1 MRYSQ
6 AEKMEVI
13 RLVEQSDVSVSRVL
27 LELGI
32 ARSTFYEWYKRYQ
45 EEGYAGLANRS
56 SQPRQTWNRIPD
68 EVREEVVDKALEFPE
83 KSPREL
89 AWHIVDQE
97 EYYISETSV
106 YRILKANDLVT
117 SPVYQLVSAAEE
129 FESKTTFVNEMWQTD
144 FTQFKVINWGRYYL
158 CTILDDY
165 SRFVLAWRVNKSMRA
180 EDIKATL
187 DIAREWTGLTE
198 PIRVKH
204 RPRLLS
210 DNGSAFISHE
220 LAEYL
225 DKHNIQHIRGS
236 VRHPQTQG
244 KIERLHRSLKNDVRL
259 ENYYFPWELKQAI
272 DAFVHYY
279 NYERY
284 HESLDNLTPADVYF
298 GRAEEVKSRREDTKE
313 RTLRARRRQHFQLS
327 AISS

>member
-6 AEKMEVI
+6 AEKMEII
-13 RLVEQSDVSVSRVL
+13 RLVEQSDVSVTRTL
-27 LELGI
+27 QELGI

-45 EEGYAGLANRS
+45 EEGYDGLANRS
-56 SQPRQTWNRIPD
+56 LQPRQTWNRIPD

-89 AWHIVDQE
+89 AWHMVDHKA
-97 EYYISETSV
+97 YFISESSV
-106 YRILKANDLVT
+106 YRILKAYDLVT
-117 SPVYQLVSAAEE
+117 SPVYQIVSAGEE
-129 FESKTTFVNEMWQTD
+129 FEEKTTSVNEMWQTD
-144 FTQFKVINWGRYYL
+144 FTQFKVINWGWYYL

-165 SRFVLAWRVNKSMRA
+165 SRFILAWRLHVTMRA
-180 EDIKATL
+180 EDVKATL
-187 DIAREWTGLTE
+187 DMTRERTGLTE

-220 LAEYL
+220 LANYL
-225 DKHNIQHIRGS
+225 DKHGMQHIRGS

-244 KIERLHRSLKNDVRL
+244 KIERYHRSMKNIVKLD
-259 ENYYFPWELKQAI
+259 NYYFPWELKQAI
-272 DAFVHYY
+272 AAFVEYY
-279 NYERY
+279 NHERY

-298 GRAEEVKSRREDTKE
+298 GQAEEVKSKREEIKQQ
-313 RTLRARRRQHFQLS
+313 TLRARRRQHFQLS
-327 AISS
+327 TISL